1 MFIELVEFKGR
12 NMPGILD
19 IILPQ
24 VLPLIKK
31 FNRNRKVLRKMPP
44 IIFFR
49 AFLGLFFSY
58 YITEMFLANTLLAKL
73 QGNAL
78 EHFVEIFLHG
88 VMAETEKRMNSRL
101 LSIIRKEFIQIT
113 RDKRT
118 LIIILII
125 PIMQLF
131 LLGYSTNSDVR
142 NVPLA
147 VFDQCRCRE
156 STSLLEAYQA
166 ADYFK
171 LAFDTGSEDEIRDL
185 IEQGKARAGIIIPP
199 DYNVQ
204 LARGQATVAFILDG
218 SDATAGSSAYAA
230 ATLVGQAQATRLM
243 VEKLARSGIN
253 IDNIRPPLTVSTN
266 VWYNPDLLSSY
277 FIIPGVIGMILY
289 AITSILTATAV
300 VRERE
305 RGTIEQLI
313 VTPIRPWELVV
324 GKILPYV
331 ILAFIDTL
339 EVLAIG
345 HWWFGVPVRGDLSL
359 ILACS
364 GLLLLS
370 GLGIGLFASTIA
382 NTQQEAMLTVW
393 MTLLPSIFLSGFFFP
408 LEAMPKVLQWVSY
421 IVPLRYYLVILRSLL
436 IKGVGA
442 GAIWSEILALAL
454 FGIVIMTAASLRFKK
469 RLD

>member
-1 MFIELVEFKGR
+1 
-12 NMPGILD
+12 
-19 IILPQ
+19 
-24 VLPLIKK
+24 
-31 FNRNRKVLRKMPP
+31 
-44 IIFFR
+44 
-49 AFLGLFFSY
+49 
-58 YITEMFLANTLLAKL
+58 
-73 QGNAL
+73 
-78 EHFVEIFLHG
+78 
-88 VMAETEKRMNSRL
+88 MNSRL
-101 LSIIRKEFIQIT
+101 FSIIRKEFIQIT

-125 PIMQLF
+125 PIVQLF
-131 LLGYSTNSDVR
+131 LLGYSATSDVR

-147 VFDQCRCRE
+147 VFDQCRCSE
-156 STSLLEAYQA
+156 SRSLLEAYRA
-166 ADYFK
+166 ANYFK
-171 LAFDTGSEDEIRDL
+171 LAYDTSSEDEIRSL
-185 IEQGKARAGIIIPP
+185 IEQGKAKAGIIIPP
-199 DYNVQ
+199 DYNVR
-204 LARGQATVAFILDG
+204 LAQGDAKVAFILDG
-218 SDATAGSSAYAA
+218 SDATTGSSAYSA
-230 ATLVGQAQATRLM
+230 ATLVGQAQATQLM
-243 VEKLARSGIN
+243 MQKLERSGLNTAAIQ
-253 IDNIRPPLTVSTN
+253 PPLQVSTN
-266 VWYNPDLLSSY
+266 VWYNPDLVSSY
-277 FIIPGVIGMILY
+277 FMIPGVIGMILY

-313 VTPIRPWELVV
+313 VTPIRPWELVI

-393 MTLLPSIFLSGFFFP
+393 LTILPSIFLSGFFFP
-408 LEAMPKVLQWVSY
+408 LEAMPQVLQWVSY
-421 IVPLRYYLVILRSLL
+421 IVPLRYYLVIIRALL

-442 GAIWSEILALAL
+442 GAIWS
-454 FGIVIMTAASLRFKK
+454 
-469 RLD
+469 